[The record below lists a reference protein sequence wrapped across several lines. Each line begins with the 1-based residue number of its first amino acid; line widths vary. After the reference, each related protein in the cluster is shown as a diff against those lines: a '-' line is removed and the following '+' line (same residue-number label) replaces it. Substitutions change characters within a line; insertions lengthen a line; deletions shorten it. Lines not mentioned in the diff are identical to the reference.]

1 MEYYKKLENMNSK
14 VDFEL
19 DLTSDNK
26 IRYIKDQDQKMIN
39 QNIIS
44 DIDIIIKL
52 IEIGALLSAFFIL
65 YGIIKLNNKYKKI
78 QSNKNVNL
86 RKLYDTK
93 IYKKKKILNNI
104 ENDIYKW

>member
-93 IYKKKKILNNI
+93 IYKKKKF
-104 ENDIYKW
+104 